1 MPRRR
6 ATGALFIGL
15 ALGLSFLDGRAFQ
28 SQSADS
34 APPPDN
40 SSPRLIPRTSAERQQ
55 RYLTQH
61 RIILNV
67 RVADASGKP
76 DRDLNQADFTL
87 YDNDQPRNL
96 VTFRSVEGSAA
107 LAHVLIVLDAI
118 NNSSKQIRYFEKE
131 IEKFLTAKNG
141 PLPLA
146 ISIGVFAG
154 GHITFTPSLSDRDS
168 LLTEFKGRTANLHA
182 TGCISV
188 PDHDESVDTT
198 GIIKGGIHGTSSAA
212 LNCLNDRFIASLQ
225 ALNFLAKDQV
235 DIPGR
240 AIVIWMGPGWPLL
253 SNKEFTPDPPELKE
267 NFFDQLVE
275 VSTGLRE
282 GQVTLDAVA
291 SPEQEIRGDA
301 IGARDFDFFDGIASP
316 DQVRAGNL
324 GLHALAHQT
333 GGNILPDEHDA
344 AGQLR
349 QCIADAESYYV
360 LAFDAPAAAA
370 FGEYHTLGI
379 KVDKP
384 GLDVRANTLYY
395 AEQ

>member
-1 MPRRR
+1 M
-6 ATGALFIGL
+6 GL
-15 ALGLSFLDGRAFQ
+15 ALGLPALPAVAFQ
-28 SQSADS
+28 AQSAGP
-34 APPPDN
+34 ALPPDN
-40 SSPRLIPRTSAERQQ
+40 HAPRLIPRTSAERQQ
-55 RYLTQH
+55 RYLTRH

-67 RVADASGKP
+67 HVADPSGKL
-76 DRDLNQADFTL
+76 DRDLNQADFTV

-96 VTFRSVEGSAA
+96 VSFRSVDGTAA
-107 LAHVLIVLDAI
+107 QAHVLIVLDAV
-118 NNSSKQIRYFEKE
+118 NNSTRQIHSFAKE
-131 IEKFLTAKNG
+131 IERFLTANDG
-141 PLPLA
+141 PLPLS

-154 GHITFTPSLSDRDS
+154 GSITFTPGLRDPKA
-168 LLTEFKGRTANLHA
+168 LLTEFKGRSANLHA
-182 TGCISV
+182 SGCVGV
-188 PDHDESVDTT
+188 PDHDETVDMT
-198 GIIKGGIHGTSSAA
+198 GIMRGGMHATSSAA
-212 LNCLNDRFIASLQ
+212 LACLNDRFVASLS
-225 ALNFLAKDQV
+225 ALGFLAKDQV

-253 SNKEFTPDPPELKE
+253 SNKEFTPDPPQLKE

-282 GQVTLDAVA
+282 GQVTLDAIA
-291 SPEQEIRGDA
+291 SPDQEIRGNT
-301 IGARDFDFFDGIASP
+301 ISARDFDFFDGIANP

-333 GGNILPDEHDA
+333 GGNILADEHDV

-370 FGEYHTLGI
+370 FGEFHALEI
-379 KVDKP
+379 KLDKP
-384 GLDVRANTLYY
+384 GLDVRTNTLYY